1 MKKRYLLLLISS
13 IIFFVNVNVVAK
25 IVNKIVVKVENK
37 IITNYEIKNKILTT
51 LILANE
57 EINQENINSLKN
69 QALDSLINLKLK
81 EIEVSKYKIKRNENQ
96 IQKYL
101 NSISLN
107 NIQDLKGKFVSN
119 KLDYELF
126 LNEIETQIKWQEYI
140 YNIYS
145 KKIELDENSINDE
158 VAKIIENN
166 SLIEEFNISEI
177 EIQSSNLKSDNE
189 RVSEIKRSIENVG
202 FENTALKYSISS
214 TSSEKG
220 SLGWI
225 NGKSLS
231 RNIYSSIKNLEP
243 GEISNPI
250 KRQNS
255 ILFLKLNDLKTSKA
269 NNLIKDDLKEKIIN
283 QKKTELFNL
292 HSNSHLSKLK
302 NTSLIEY

>member
-292 HSNSHLSKLK
+292 YSNSHLSKLK